1 MTGRRLPLFLLL
13 GPAAILGGALFSQYV
28 GGLLPCPMCIWQRWP
43 HGIAIALA
51 VLAFLIGANLPG
63 RMLLRLGALVL
74 AIGSG
79 IGFFHA
85 GVELGFWEGP
95 STCTG
100 LSVSGLSTADVL
112 AKLQAAPLVRCDEIA
127 WSFAG
132 ISMAGWN
139 GILSA
144 LMACIWLIAA
154 RRYASSSA
162 SQ

>member
-1 MTGRRLPLFLLL
+1 MTRRRLPLILLL

-85 GVELGFWEGP
+85 GVELGFWKALQPAPGFP
-95 STCTG
+95 SPG
-100 LSVSGLSTADVL
+100 
-112 AKLQAAPLVRCDEIA
+112 
-127 WSFAG
+127 
-132 ISMAGWN
+132 
-139 GILSA
+139 
-144 LMACIWLIAA
+144 
-154 RRYASSSA
+154 
-162 SQ
+162 